1 METVTL
7 EELLDA
13 LQETIQADLEDKG
26 IESWSIDTVGVN
38 LVDDLEY
45 YSIKDLEDLLEEI
58 NEGAKI
64 EIKIDLSSSLSSAIE
79 DILDRKRSAD
89 EDEEDSEVD
98 EEEDEDDEH

>member
-45 YSIKDLEDLLEEI
+45 YSIKDLEDLLDEI